1 MYTEKKEL
9 MGFLEKF
16 SKENNLD
23 WDYNYMYQLSSAMS
37 RRLDEFRFLD
47 KDEFIELL
55 EHNYGNP
62 ENYKDIDF
70 DDEVMSIE
78 YAGEEELIDI
88 EVSEDNLFYANG
100 ILTHNSAFGN
110 VDVGM
115 ENVSESIG
123 LAATA
128 DTMVAMIATEQMREQ
143 NQVLIK
149 FLKNRNTGMLNSV
162 MLQTEYN
169 KMRYTDWIDENGSTY
184 SQQEINTMAP
194 ETFHNAGIDV
204 GQFKF

>member
-1 MYTEKKEL
+1 MYTEKKER
-9 MGFLEKF
+9 MEFLEKF

-70 DDEVMSIE
+70 DDEVTSIE

-115 ENVSESIG
+115 ENVAESIG

-128 DTMVAMIATEQMREQ
+128 DTMLAMIATDQMRDQ

-149 FLKNRNTGMLNSV
+149 FLKNRNTGMLDSI
-162 MLQTEYN
+162 MLESEYP
-169 KMRYTDWIDENGSTY
+169 KMRYTDWEEEGSQY
-184 SQQEINTMAP
+184 SQQAINTMVP
-194 ETFHNAGIDV
+194 EAFHNAGIDV